1 LGRHVKKVTAP
12 KSNQINAPMST
23 NTNTERGAMMR
34 ELRDIA
40 NEAVAKKQHDANV
53 LASKDSEIMAL
64 YAEHI
69 PKIKEGMRAAAANGE
84 FRLYYQIDDYASRVR
99 NIINVWFMQEPEWD
113 TRFYVSNTLKVDY
126 IKFDW

>member
-1 LGRHVKKVTAP
+1 
-12 KSNQINAPMST
+12 
-23 NTNTERGAMMR
+23 MMR

-84 FRLYYQIDDYASRVR
+84 FRFYYRIDDCRRLYSLLSYFERRVHEM
-99 NIINVWFMQEPEWD
+99 INVWFMQEPEWA
-113 TRFYVSNTLKVDY
+113 TRFYVYINYDAKADFMKDY